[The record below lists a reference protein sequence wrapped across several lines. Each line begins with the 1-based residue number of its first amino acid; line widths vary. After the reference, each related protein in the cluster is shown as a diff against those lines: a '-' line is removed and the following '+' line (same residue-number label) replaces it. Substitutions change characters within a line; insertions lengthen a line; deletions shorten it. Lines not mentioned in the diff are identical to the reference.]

1 MSMNE
6 FLSAV
11 AQFFGYI
18 LPVVGVIALVYL
30 ALLFKKL
37 IETLKAVDK
46 TLTIVDSQVQKLD
59 QPLET
64 VANVSKT
71 VDDANTKVREMAV
84 GTLGDTL
91 SDTIQSKKDSIREYP
106 VIHEQE
112 DK

>member
-1 MSMNE
+1 MNE

-46 TLTIVDSQVQKLD
+46 TL
-59 QPLET
+59 
-64 VANVSKT
+64 
-71 VDDANTKVREMAV
+71 
-84 GTLGDTL
+84 
-91 SDTIQSKKDSIREYP
+91 
-106 VIHEQE
+106 
-112 DK
+112 